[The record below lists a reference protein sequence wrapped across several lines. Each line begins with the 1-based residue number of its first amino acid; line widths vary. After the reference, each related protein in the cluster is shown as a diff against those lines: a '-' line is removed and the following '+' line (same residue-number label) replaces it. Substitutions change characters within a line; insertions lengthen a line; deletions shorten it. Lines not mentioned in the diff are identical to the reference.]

1 MSDIL
6 IYDKIEKT
14 MTKEGRCYGEDTVF
28 TDLTEAMKDII
39 HIDSL
44 LVINKRKKRKPCL
57 DLRFRYATWLFYH
70 SDLENAR
77 ISF

>member
-28 TDLTEAMKDII
+28 TDLTEAMKKAQALSGLTL
-39 HIDSL
+39 SL
-44 LVINKRKKRKPCL
+44 RNVVIL
-57 DLRFRYATWLFYH
+57 SL
-70 SDLENAR
+70 
-77 ISF
+77 